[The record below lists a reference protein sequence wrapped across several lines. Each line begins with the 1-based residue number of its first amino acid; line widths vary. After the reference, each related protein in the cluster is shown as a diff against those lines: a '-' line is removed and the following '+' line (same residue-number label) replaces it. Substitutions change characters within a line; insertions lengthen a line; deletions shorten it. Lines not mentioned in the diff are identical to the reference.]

1 MELESLDD
9 TLATLFPSTQKRE
22 VEKWV
27 IDMLDELC
35 YDLEREKYLD
45 QQEILVENC
54 AHNLSFGN
62 EWQNVL
68 PLKKRLHRKGYAYL
82 ETKIFGALHRLIGK

>member
-9 TLATLFPSTQKRE
+9 TLTSLFPSTQKRE

-35 YDLEREKYLD
+35 YDLEREKYLE
-45 QQEILVENC
+45 QQEVLVENC
-54 AHNLSFGN
+54 AHNLSLGRT
-62 EWQNVL
+62 WQNVL
-68 PLKKRLHRKGYAYL
+68 PLKKRLLNKGYAYL
-82 ETKIFGALHRLIGK
+82 ENKIFGSLNRLIGK